1 MSDTQLITPAQTKAA
16 VATIKDAVHRRLD
29 LLKGMGI
36 SEQVFNQ
43 ILLNTLLRT
52 PDLAR
57 CTKQSLYEAIYSA
70 CEVGLVPDGKHA
82 AIVALNIKG
91 SLTANFWP
99 MVDGRLLLVRRSLPS
114 VSIQAHNVHKSD
126 EYEDIRGSAPN
137 FFHKVLSGDNR
148 TEATLVASYATAH
161 FTENTIPE
169 IVVMY
174 MEELKPFKR
183 NNKGPW
189 ATHPLEMYKVRALN
203 RLIKRLP
210 ISTGL
215 SATLAAFD
223 DETMFDEAIDSTATV
238 ITEDAS
244 VTKNDSP
251 KEPTATSGTKAA
263 PKATAGKKAAPKTET
278 KTPEKSEVDNAL
290 FGKSEP
296 VF

>member
-1 MSDTQLITPAQTKAA
+1 MSGTQITPAQKKEA
-16 VATIKDAVHRRLD
+16 VATIKDAVHRRLET
-29 LLKGMGI
+29 LKAIGI

-43 ILLNTLLRT
+43 ILLNTLIKT

-57 CTKQSLYEAIYSA
+57 CTKHSLYEAIYTA
-70 CEVGLVPDGKHA
+70 IEVGLVPDGKHA
-82 AIVALNIKG
+82 AIVALTIKG
-91 SLTANFWP
+91 ALTANFWP
-99 MVDGRLLLVRRSLPS
+99 MVDGRLLLVRRALPS
-114 VSIQAHNVHKSD
+114 VSIQAHNIHESD
-126 EYEDIRGSAPN
+126 QYEDIRGSAPN
-137 FFHKVLSGDNR
+137 FFHKVVSGDNR

-161 FTENTIPE
+161 FADNAIPE

-174 MEELKPFKR
+174 MEELRPFKKS
-183 NNKGPW
+183 NKGPW
-189 ATHPLEMYKVRALN
+189 LTHPLEMYKVRALN

-210 ISTGL
+210 ISAGL
-215 SATLAAFD
+215 SATLSSFD
-223 DETMFDEAIDSTATV
+223 DETLYDDSIESTATV

-263 PKATAGKKAAPKTET
+263 PKATAGKKAAPKAET